1 MYSMQQAIW
10 ILHLMNG
17 YPLMVHPG
25 QERMNRMKLLV
36 QLFLIFAKMGAVTF
50 GGGYA
55 MLPILQREVV
65 DNHHWATEEELM
77 DYYAL
82 GQVTP
87 GMIAV
92 NVATFIGLKLKG
104 FWGGIFATLGVITPS
119 MIIITTIAMFLTRFE
134 ENPYVVHAFTGIR
147 ACVCVLILDAVLK
160 LGKKSVKDKRTLF
173 IFLVI
178 LCLSLFAPVSPVL
191 SVIAAGAGG
200 FFLMPSVKKDKK
212 EGASR

>member
-1 MYSMQQAIW
+1 
-10 ILHLMNG
+10 
-17 YPLMVHPG
+17 
-25 QERMNRMKLLV
+25 MKLLV

-92 NVATFIGLKLKG
+92 NVATFIGLKG
-104 FWGGIFATLGVITPS
+104 RHFCHSRRHYPIHDH
-119 MIIITTIAMFLTRFE
+119 
-134 ENPYVVHAFTGIR
+134 YYHH
-147 ACVCVLILDAVLK
+147 C
-160 LGKKSVKDKRTLF
+160 
-173 IFLVI
+173 
-178 LCLSLFAPVSPVL
+178 PVPHPV
-191 SVIAAGAGG
+191 
-200 FFLMPSVKKDKK
+200 
-212 EGASR
+212 

>member
-1 MYSMQQAIW
+1 MTM
-10 ILHLMNG
+10 
-17 YPLMVHPG
+17 YPLMVHTG
-25 QERMNRMKLLV
+25 QERKSAMKLLV

-65 DNHHWATEEELM
+65 DNHHWASDEELM

-134 ENPYVVHAFTGIR
+134 ENPYVAHAFTGIR

-173 IFLVI
+173 IFLCI
-178 LCLSLFAPVSPVL
+178 LCLSLFAPVSPVF
-191 SVIAAGAGG
+191 SVIAAGMAG
-200 FFLMPSVKKDKK
+200 FFLMPSAKKEKK
-212 EGASR
+212 EGESR

>member
-1 MYSMQQAIW
+1 
-10 ILHLMNG
+10 
-17 YPLMVHPG
+17 
-25 QERMNRMKLLV
+25 MKLLV
-36 QLFLIFAKMGAVTF
+36 QLFLIFAKMGAITF

-65 DNHHWATEEELM
+65 DNHHWVSDEELM

-178 LCLSLFAPVSPVL
+178 LCLSLFAPVSPVF
-191 SVIAAGAGG
+191 SVIAAGMAG
-200 FFLMPSVKKDKK
+200 FFLMPSAKKEKK

>member
-1 MYSMQQAIW
+1 MIF
-10 ILHLMNG
+10 L
-17 YPLMVHPG
+17 
-25 QERMNRMKLLV
+25 KLFIV
-36 QLFLIFAKMGAVTF
+36 FTKIGTFNF

-119 MIIITTIAMFLTRFE
+119 MIIITTIANMRYKTEMEVYQRLAREDGLTGMKNRRAFE
-134 ENPYVVHAFTGIR
+134 EY
-147 ACVCVLILDAVLK
+147 LDNLEESAYTCKNVALFFMDLNKLK
-160 LGKKSVKDKRTLF
+160 EINDSFSITQAM
-173 IFLVI
+173 
-178 LCLSLFAPVSPVL
+178 S
-191 SVIAAGAGG
+191 
-200 FFLMPSVKKDKK
+200 
-212 EGASR
+212 

>member
-1 MYSMQQAIW
+1 
-10 ILHLMNG
+10 
-17 YPLMVHPG
+17 
-25 QERMNRMKLLV
+25 MKLLI

-65 DNHHWATEEELM
+65 DNHHWATDEELM

-104 FWGGIFATLGVITPS
+104 FWGGLFATIGVITPS
-119 MIIITTIAMFLTRFE
+119 MIIITVIAMFLTQFE

-147 ACVCVLILDAVLK
+147 ACVCILILDAVIK
-160 LGKKSVKDKRTLF
+160 LGKKSVRDKRTLA
-173 IFLVI
+173 IFLLI
-178 LCLSLFAPVSPVL
+178 LAVALFAPVSPVF
-191 SVIAAGAGG
+191 SVVLAGVVG
-200 FFLMPSVKKDKK
+200 FFLKPSDKK
-212 EGASR
+212 EGASK

>member
-1 MYSMQQAIW
+1 MKMYLLVRKTDEVAAFRK
-10 ILHLMNG
+10 G
-17 YPLMVHPG
+17 
-25 QERMNRMKLLV
+25 RRKMKLLL

-104 FWGGIFATLGVITPS
+104 FWG
-119 MIIITTIAMFLTRFE
+119 R
-134 ENPYVVHAFTGIR
+134 H
-147 ACVCVLILDAVLK
+147 
-160 LGKKSVKDKRTLF
+160 
-173 IFLVI
+173 
-178 LCLSLFAPVSPVL
+178 LCHHRRHYPFHDHHHGDCHVPHPV
-191 SVIAAGAGG
+191 
-200 FFLMPSVKKDKK
+200 
-212 EGASR
+212 